1 MTERWIPSI
10 QFRRRRMLPAEED
23 DEKEDGRT
31 GVQVASAA
39 WNTAAY
45 AIWLMASAL
54 LSIID
59 TLRCQ
64 GSRSWPLLRQRHLAS
79 SDRCSPA
86 RLAKNPP
93 VSLSRSSSF
102 EKDGK
107 KGRKNVQF
115 SRSIVHTRR
124 ETRISTDIDIVNI
137 YISVFSCI
145 EG

>member
-1 MTERWIPSI
+1 
-10 QFRRRRMLPAEED
+10 MLPAEED

-39 WNTAAY
+39 WNTAAMY

-107 KGRKNVQF
+107 KGRKKERKNVQF
-115 SRSIVHTRR
+115 SRSIVHTRG

-137 YISVFSCI
+137 YIYIYIYLYSRVLKVD
-145 EG
+145 

>member
-1 MTERWIPSI
+1 
-10 QFRRRRMLPAEED
+10 MLPAEED

-31 GVQVASAA
+31 GVQVASAG

-107 KGRKNVQF
+107 KERKNVQF
-115 SRSIVHTRR
+115 SRSIVHTRG

-137 YISVFSCI
+137 YIYIYIYLYSRVLKVD
-145 EG
+145 

>member
-1 MTERWIPSI
+1 
-10 QFRRRRMLPAEED
+10 MLPAEED

-39 WNTAAY
+39 WNTAAMY

-107 KGRKNVQF
+107 KERKNVQF
-115 SRSIVHTRR
+115 SRSIVHTRG

-137 YISVFSCI
+137 YIYIYIYICI
-145 EG
+145 LVY

>member
-1 MTERWIPSI
+1 
-10 QFRRRRMLPAEED
+10 MLPAEED

-39 WNTAAY
+39 WNTAAMY

-107 KGRKNVQF
+107 KERKNVQF
-115 SRSIVHTRR
+115 SRSIVHTRG

-137 YISVFSCI
+137 YIYIYISVFSCI